1 MSGRQQL
8 VKEQLAESAQ
18 VKEDMIS
25 SCSDE
30 ILKAAEIFISA
41 LTNGKKIMWCG
52 NGGSA
57 ADCQHLSTEMLA
69 RLRKE
74 RRPLASIA
82 LTTDTSLLTAWSND
96 YSFDSVFV
104 RQVEGLGRKG
114 DVLVA
119 ISTSGNSRNVIEVVN
134 FSENRD
140 IKVVILTGKDGGK
153 LKEHGD
159 VMIKIPSR
167 DTQHIQEGHITAGHI
182 ICDLVEQAFL

>member
-1 MSGRQQL
+1 MRGRQQL

-18 VKEDMIS
+18 VKKDMIN

-41 LTNGKKIMWCG
+41 LKNGKKIMWCG

-119 ISTSGNSRNVIEVVN
+119 ISTSGNSRNVIEAVN
-134 FSENRD
+134 FSETRD

-153 LKEHGD
+153 LKEYSD
-159 VMIKIPSR
+159 VVINIPSH

>member
-25 SCSDE
+25 NCSDE

-119 ISTSGNSRNVIEVVN
+119 ISTSGNSKNVIKAVN
-134 FSENRD
+134 FSENRN

-153 LKEHGD
+153 LKDCGD
-159 VMIKIPSR
+159 VVIKVPSH

-182 ICDLVEQAFL
+182 ICDLVERAFL